1 MNQTRILRFVING
14 QAIAKD
20 PMCNFDKIVK
30 GTSGYLKAQFSFSSE
45 WNGCKIAASFWS
57 LGKEYAAILNNNE
70 CYIPEEALVWSNFS
84 VSLTGVK
91 GDYKITTNRVIVNQG
106 V

>member
-1 MNQTRILRFVING
+1 MQTRTLSFIVNG
-14 QAIAKD
+14 Q
-20 PMCNFDKIVK
+20 KIVK
-30 GTSGYLKAQFSFSSE
+30 DQMCDFTKIVPKTSKYLKAKFSLSGE
-45 WNGCKIAASFWS
+45 WLGCKIAASFWC